1 MINITEKA
9 QEEFS
14 RIMQEEGLKAEGI
27 RMGVKGGGCSGFTYV
42 MSFESEKKEGDITL
56 NADRVPL
63 FIDPKSFVYLEGMEI
78 DYVADLLNRGFK
90 FNNPNASKSC
100 GCGTSFAV

>member
-1 MINITEKA
+1 MITITEKA

-14 RIMQEEGLKAEGI
+14 RIMKEEGLKAQGI

-42 MSFESEKKEGDITL
+42 MSFESEKKDGDITL
-56 NADRVPL
+56 NEARVPL
-63 FIDPKSFVYLEGMEI
+63 FIDPKSFVYLEGLEI

-90 FNNPNASKSC
+90 FNNPNATKSC

>member
-1 MINITEKA
+1 MITITENAQKEFERIMREEGVKA
-9 QEEFS
+9 Q
-14 RIMQEEGLKAEGI
+14 GI

-42 MSFESEKKEGDITL
+42 MAFETEQKDTDVTVNG
-56 NADRVPL
+56 DRVPL
-63 FIDPKSFVYLEGMEI
+63 FIDPKSLELLKGLEI
-78 DYVADLLNRGFK
+78 DFTSDLLNRGFK

>member
-1 MINITEKA
+1 MITITENA
-9 QEEFS
+9 QKEFE
-14 RIMQEEGLKAEGI
+14 RIMQEEGVKAQGI

-42 MSFESEKKEGDITL
+42 MAFETEQKDGDITV
-56 NADRVPL
+56 NAGDVPL
-63 FIDPKSFVYLEGMEI
+63 FIDPKSLELLKGLEI
-78 DYVADLLNRGFK
+78 DFTSDLLNRGFK

>member
-9 QEEFS
+9 QSEFQ
-14 RIMQEEGLKAEGI
+14 RIMQEEGAQATGI

-42 MSFESEKKEGDITL
+42 MSFETAKKDGDITL
-56 NADRVPL
+56 NEERVPL
-63 FIDPKSFVYLEGMEI
+63 FIDQKSFVYLEGLEI
-78 DYVADLLNRGFK
+78 DFVSDLLNRGFK
-90 FNNPNASKSC
+90 FRNPNATKSC